1 MKGKFLVALAVLI
14 LVSSGASYGQR
25 WRGGVNKADLEL
37 RESLIPKTPA
47 PAPKP
52 VSVHPL
58 TENTYQNPIIISE
71 DSKVAVV
78 EVDGIKY
85 TLDKLE
91 GEGCAWGP
99 TDQMRRKLTE
109 VKIWESILH
118 DGFVYPIR
126 RVGVY
131 DGFFNEVVTKV
142 SIPNTITAINQGAF
156 SHTKLT
162 EVHIPGSVKKLGN
175 GCFYSSNI
183 RRVVIEE
190 GVEFIDAR
198 AFANCKY
205 LEEVVLPNSITEIKN
220 EAFSGCTAL
229 KSVVLPDGLTKIYD
243 GLFENCSA
251 LTSVTFP
258 TTLTI
263 IKSYAF
269 GSTAL
274 KKVILPVGLTTIE
287 KSAFAG
293 AKIEELYIPSTVTML
308 GWLSFENCMNL
319 KKITMPNSLKDDVEM
334 LFSAFQCDTYYMF
347 NMSPDPEKWTIFTW
361 ID

>member
-1 MKGKFLVALAVLI
+1 MNGKFLVALAVLI

-25 WRGGVNKADLEL
+25 RRGGVNRVDLEL

-58 TENTYQNPIIISE
+58 TEDTYQNPIIISE

-78 EVDGIKY
+78 DVDGIKY
-85 TLDKLE
+85 TLDKLK
-91 GEGCAWGP
+91 GEGCADGP

-126 RVGVY
+126 TVAG
-131 DGFFNEVVTKV
+131 DGFFREPTTKV
-142 SIPNTITAINQGAF
+142 SIPNTITAINNGAF
-156 SHTKLT
+156 SLTKLT

-175 GCFYSSNI
+175 GCFYSSNL

-205 LEEVVLPNSITEIKN
+205 LEEVVLPNSITEIKH
-220 EAFSGCTAL
+220 EAFAGCTAL

-243 GLFENCSA
+243 GMFEGCSA

-258 TTLTI
+258 TALTI
-263 IKSYAF
+263 IKSSAF

-287 KSAFAG
+287 KRAFAG

-308 GWLSFENCMNL
+308 EWLSFENCMNL
-319 KKITMPNSLKDDVEM
+319 KKITMPNSLKDDVQM

>member
-1 MKGKFLVALAVLI
+1 MNGKFLVALAALI
-14 LVSSGASYGQR
+14 LISSGTSYGQR
-25 WRGGVNKADLEL
+25 RRGGVDRVDLEL

-52 VSVHPL
+52 KNVHPL

-71 DSKVAVV
+71 DSKVAIV

-99 TDQMRRKLTE
+99 TAQMRRKLTE

-126 RVGVY
+126 RVGAG

-142 SIPNTITAINQGAF
+142 SIPNTITAINNGAF

-175 GCFYSSNI
+175 GCFYASNI

-319 KKITMPNSLKDDVEM
+319 KKSPCQIVSKMMLKCSFRHSSVIHTTC
-334 LFSAFQCDTYYMF
+334 LT
-347 NMSPDPEKWTIFTW
+347 
-361 ID
+361 